1 MRRIVVGMIFVMLAS
16 LPARAQSEAV
26 QSVIQQQVEAFQA
39 NDNARAF
46 SFASPSLQQMFRNS
60 DNFVAMVQ
68 RGYPMVWRPSDV
80 EFSSLRSERGR
91 QFQTVIFTDQQG
103 DRHALEY
110 ELSDAEGDWR
120 IYSVVYLKVPDVG
133 V

>member
-1 MRRIVVGMIFVMLAS
+1 MRRIVVGFIFVLLAS

-26 QSVIQQQVEAFQA
+26 RSVIQQQVEAFQA

-46 SFASPSLQQMFRNS
+46 SFASPSLQQMFRSS

-120 IYSVVYLKVPDVG
+120 IYSVVYLKTPDVG

>member
-1 MRRIVVGMIFVMLAS
+1 MRRIVVGMIFVVLAS

-46 SFASPSLQQMFRNS
+46 SFASPSLQQMFRTS

-103 DRHALEY
+103 GRHALEY

>member
-1 MRRIVVGMIFVMLAS
+1 MRRIVVGFIFVLLAS

-26 QSVIQQQVEAFQA
+26 RSVIQQQVEAFQA

-46 SFASPSLQQMFRNS
+46 SFASPSLQQMFRSS

-80 EFSSLRSERGR
+80 EFSSLRSEQGR

-120 IYSVVYLKVPDVG
+120 IYSVVYLKTPDVG